1 MLVDFPIF
9 KIAKP
14 TTSQTYRSE
23 QSGFIGFGPYT
34 KNKSAEYKHNIV
46 DAMKSNGRFD
56 K

>member
-14 TTSQTYRSE
+14 TTSITFTSD

-34 KNKSAEYKHNIV
+34 KDKNAEYKHNIV
-46 DAMKSNGRFD
+46 DALRSNSKFD